1 MPSAIRIFRIRGI
14 DIRIDPSWIVI
25 FVLLTWSL
33 GATFLSLHPSWGVVL
48 AMVVGGVAALSFF
61 ASVLVHELAHTF
73 VAMAWG
79 IPVRD
84 ITLHLF
90 GGMSSLEREPP
101 TPKSEFWMAIVGPIV
116 SLGIG
121 VMFFMAGSLF
131 VTVGG
136 APTELAPGVLVRE
149 LGPISTVL
157 FWLASANILVALFNL
172 LPGFPLDGGRVLR
185 SIVWGVTKDLQK
197 ATRVATVA
205 GQMLGWALVI
215 TGLFMAFGGRIPF
228 FGTGLA
234 PGLWMALI
242 GWVLRT
248 AAVQS
253 YRGTVLETM
262 LEGVRSGEL
271 MRTAGPW
278 VTAATSGETLVD
290 EVLMRSEERAFPVF
304 EGASFIGIVTLSDVR
319 NVAPDD
325 RPFTPVRNIMT
336 PLAKLQTTRI
346 DEPVFEAL
354 RKLRKADVGQLPV
367 FYGDRFVGM
376 LFERDVAR
384 WIELHAGAEP
394 PLAGRRPAPV
404 PG

>member
-1 MPSAIRIFRIRGI
+1 MPSSIRIFRIRGI

-25 FVLLTWSL
+25 FALLTWSL
-33 GATFLSLHPSWGVVL
+33 GATFLSLHPSWGLFVAFL
-48 AMVVGGVAALSFF
+48 VGAVAALSFF
-61 ASVLVHELAHTF
+61 ASVLVHELAHTL
-73 VAMAWG
+73 VATAWG

-101 TPKSEFWMAIVGPIV
+101 TPKSEFWMAIVGPIA

-121 VMFFMAGSLF
+121 VMFFLGASLF
-131 VTVGG
+131 VTIGG
-136 APTELAPGVLVRE
+136 VPTELAPGVIVRE
-149 LGPISTVL
+149 LGPVSTVL

-185 SIVWGVTKDLQK
+185 SIVWGISGDLQK

-215 TGLFMAFGGRIPF
+215 TGLFMAFGGTVPF
-228 FGTGLA
+228 FGTGLV

-262 LEGVRSGEL
+262 LEGVRSGDL
-271 MRTAGPW
+271 MRTAGSW
-278 VTAATSGETLVD
+278 VTAATSVETLVN
-290 EVLMRSEERAFPVF
+290 EVLMHSEERAFPVF
-304 EGASFIGIVTLSDVR
+304 EGPTFVGIVSLTDVR
-319 NVAPDD
+319 GVTPDE
-325 RPFTPVRNIMT
+325 RPYTPVRNIMKGL
-336 PLAKLQTTRI
+336 PKLATTRV

-354 RKLRKADVGQLPV
+354 RRMRRTDVGQLPV
-367 FYGDRFVGM
+367 FSGERFVGM